1 MPNIC
6 EVILK
11 LSISRHKSNDRFFSK
26 NSHSELD
33 LKPSTLEVKLALNII
48 IFNICVKL
56 HQNPSIN
63 VHVGV
68 TAMTKFFF

>member
-33 LKPSTLEVKLALNII
+33 LKPSTLAEAVLSSTHILCFEQKYEKYLN
-48 IFNICVKL
+48 FLSENF
-56 HQNPSIN
+56 Q
-63 VHVGV
+63 
-68 TAMTKFFF
+68 FFGD